1 MLLEIGTEW
10 PPNCDRRR
18 LQLYERYQKFFK
30 GEHTTAFRYLGA
42 RSDIDKRLSPR
53 KIALI
58 CNYPAL
64 ITKASTDLLCGEAP
78 KFVAS
83 GSGAKAAQTVLDEL
97 VKKNRFESVL
107 YATQTVTS
115 FRGDGVF
122 RVRDNGHR
130 IVIEQVPAHNYF
142 VMLDPDNDTEV
153 LAQCVAWI
161 REDPSGCYLRVEH
174 HEVGRIVNE
183 AYLVK
188 EKKGQGSWS
197 VVGQVPLAQ
206 AYSPPFM
213 PPAEEEMTGLDIPLV
228 WHVSNFYDGECYW
241 GWSDY
246 SGGLDTLFEA
256 LNNRLSKIDSYLDR
270 HQRPIL
276 VGLPGMADTEA
287 QVDSRQDYLEPQNPD
302 QAKDL
307 PRYVTWDGQME
318 AAFRELDELKRQIR
332 VQSETPKRLL
342 GESEDTSIDS
352 GRAMLNDFIPIEK
365 KVNRKRTLL
374 DPVVKEVLL
383 TALQLHQLRY
393 SGPSVDGISIDIHW
407 QDGVPQDYM
416 EAAQTES
423 TLVQNKLTS
432 KQSAIERLFGVSP
445 EEAQAEL
452 ERMDAETKAA
462 TPPALSQAQPGDAHP
477 AQPGEMSPNGSRTVP
492 VTGAAANG
500 AVGTRN
506 QAAGAA

>member
-10 PPNCDRRR
+10 PPKADQRR
-18 LQLYERYQKFFK
+18 LQLYDRYQKFFK

-83 GSGAKAAQTVLDEL
+83 GSGAKAAQAALDGL
-97 VKKNRFESVL
+97 VQKNRFESVL

-122 RVRDNGHR
+122 RVRDNGSR
-130 IVIEQVPAHNYF
+130 IVLEQVPAHNYF
-142 VMLDPDNDTEV
+142 VKLDPDNDTEV
-153 LAQCVAWI
+153 LAQCIAWI
-161 REDPSGCYLRVEH
+161 RDDPSGCYLRVEH
-174 HEVGRIVNE
+174 HEAGRIINE

-188 EKKGQGSWS
+188 EKKGQGAWA
-197 VVGQVPLAQ
+197 VVGQVPLTQ
-206 AYSPPFM
+206 AYSAPYM
-213 PPAEEEMTGLDIPLV
+213 PPAEEEATGVDVPLV

-276 VGLPGMADTEA
+276 VGLPGMADAEN
-287 QVDSRQDYLEPQNPD
+287 QVDSRQDYLEPTNPE

-307 PRYVTWDGQME
+307 PRYVTWDGQMD

-365 KVNRKRTLL
+365 KVNRKRTLV

-383 TALQLHQLRY
+383 TALELHKIRY
-393 SGPSVDGISIDIHW
+393 EPALSLDKISIDIKW

-423 TLVQNKLTS
+423 TLVQNNLTS
-432 KQSAIERLFGVSP
+432 KQSAMERLFGISP
-445 EEAQAEL
+445 EESKAEL
-452 ERMDAETKAA
+452 ARWESEQQ
-462 TPPALSQAQPGDAHP
+462 SQAPPGDTRP
-477 AQPGEMSPNGSRTVP
+477 AQPGEMDPNSGNGTVP
-492 VTGAAANG
+492 VTGAAAAG

-506 QAAGAA
+506 TAGLA